1 MLCGI
6 SCSVKTVNN
15 AAGDFLYTDYTRFFE
30 KVRIQTVPVSNTL
43 TDIGSY
49 IDTFS
54 LEGLILSGGND
65 IGTAPLRDSQEN
77 KLLNIA
83 LKRKLPVLGICRGMQ
98 FINYYFSKKLP
109 VDIKKT
115 VSGAIE
121 HVGCSHL
128 VKIENLQWRNF
139 FSKDEIKVNS
149 FHNQGYVKD
158 AIAPDLTILA
168 ISEDGI
174 VEAVCHKQYPVI
186 GIQWHPERKGSSHE
200 DDEKIIN
207 SFKDMK

>member
-1 MLCGI
+1 M
-6 SCSVKTVNN
+6 
-15 AAGDFLYTDYTRFFE
+15 DFLYTDYIRFFE
-30 KVRIQTVPVSNTL
+30 DMGIHLVPISNL
-43 TDIGSY
+43 SKDVESY
-49 IDTFS
+49 IDRFK
-54 LEGLILSGGND
+54 LAGVVFSGGND
-65 IGTAPLRDSQEN
+65 LGVAPMRDQQESR
-77 KLLNIA
+77 LMDIA
-83 LKRKLPVLGICRGMQ
+83 LNHKLPVLGICRGMQ

-115 VSGAIE
+115 ISGAIE

-186 GIQWHPERKGSSHE
+186 GIQWHPERKGSSRE

-207 SFKDMK
+207 LFKDMKGDTLLHKK